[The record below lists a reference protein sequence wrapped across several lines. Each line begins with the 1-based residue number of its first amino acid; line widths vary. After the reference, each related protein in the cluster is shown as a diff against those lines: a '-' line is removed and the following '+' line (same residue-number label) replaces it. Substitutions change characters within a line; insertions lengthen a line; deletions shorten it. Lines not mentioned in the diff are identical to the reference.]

1 MYFVVYTSRAL
12 LKFDGDFAPDLGTE
26 DIPADIVSEK
36 DFLVSD
42 CHRSRPSHLLSL
54 YVLYVRFDKWEII
67 LQHNVRRGIILGQHF
82 ESGFRRFV
90 SKKKYFF
97 HFFIIHVPGTTI
109 LYVVLHNK
117 HTIFSLFNN
126 TFNVNIVH
134 VHFFI
139 QHVPNDLCVYKNMS
153 SRRCNSF

>member
-42 CHRSRPSHLLSL
+42 CHKSRPSHLLSL

-90 SKKKYFF
+90 SKKNI
-97 HFFIIHVPGTTI
+97 FFIFSSYMYPVLQFYTSYFTTNT
-109 LYVVLHNK
+109 LSSP
-117 HTIFSLFNN
+117 SL
-126 TFNVNIVH
+126 TTH
-134 VHFFI
+134 
-139 QHVPNDLCVYKNMS
+139 S
-153 SRRCNSF
+153 T